1 MGLGLTHT
9 SGIKQHGGRGLV
21 AALLATG
28 LVLRLK
34 WLELTETST
43 RFLDLGE
50 AAHAAVAFAEQG
62 VIADAYFAGQGPTA
76 HVMPVMVA
84 IAAAIFRLFG
94 TNSASA
100 SLALT
105 AWSLAQVFASY
116 LLIRQLFRRIGA
128 VPHVLAGG
136 LAILTLVPAHI
147 VQESVDFRYW
157 EGALATC
164 LATLNLL
171 LIIELDQ
178 RPDNKRRDFVLVA
191 ALTAVTFFVSP
202 TIGLAVD
209 GCWAWFAFRRL
220 SFPRIVQ
227 FAGICAAALALVVAP
242 WMLRN
247 QQQLG
252 SPVALRSNFGLELA
266 IANHPGAVSATDP
279 TAAYS
284 ARFLELH
291 PFGGPQGAARLRA
304 AGGEVAYSRQLGAE
318 ARSWI
323 AEHPLHFSAL
333 SLRHYGQFYVPERW
347 QEKLTNW
354 QHWNR
359 PRNDAIGLISL
370 LGLIGLAWGLVRRR
384 PYYGLLAIYIG
395 LAGLP
400 YALVQPIPRYSYVI
414 WGVMAFLTAQL
425 VVDLGVA
432 FRRALQRDRVQ
443 SAELDPV

>member
-1 MGLGLTHT
+1 MGMGLIRT
-9 SGIKQHGGRGLV
+9 SGIKEHKGLGLA

-28 LVLRLK
+28 LMIRLR
-34 WLELTETST
+34 WLDLTDTGA

-50 AAHAAVAFAEQG
+50 ATNAAVALAEQG

-94 TNSASA
+94 THSASA
-100 SLALT
+100 NLALT

-116 LLIRQLFRRIGA
+116 LLIRQFFRRIGA
-128 VPHVLAGG
+128 APHVLAGG

-164 LATLNLL
+164 LATVNLL
-171 LIIELDQ
+171 LIVELDQ
-178 RPDNKRRDFVLVA
+178 RSEIRRRDFVPVA

-202 TIGLAVD
+202 TIGVAVD
-209 GCWAWFAFRRL
+209 ACWAWFAFRRL
-220 SFPRIVQ
+220 SFPRILQ
-227 FAGICAAALALVVAP
+227 FAGICAAAHALVVAP

-247 QQQLG
+247 HQQLG

-279 TAAYS
+279 AAAYS

-291 PFGGPQGAARLRA
+291 PFASPQGAARLRA

-318 ARSWI
+318 AGTWI
-323 AEHPLHFSAL
+323 SEHPLHFASLA
-333 SLRHYGQFYVPERW
+333 LRHYGQFYVPERW
-347 QEKLTNW
+347 QEELTNW

-359 PRNDAIGLISL
+359 PRNDAIRFISL

-384 PYYGLLAIYIG
+384 PYYGLLAVYIG

-400 YALVQPIPRYSYVI
+400 YALVQPIPRYSYVV
-414 WGVMAFLTAQL
+414 WGILAFLAVQP
-425 VVDLGVA
+425 VVDVSTA
-432 FRRALQRDRVQ
+432 IRRALQRNRVQ
-443 SAELDPV
+443 SAALDPV